1 MECAQDLGRVS
12 LAVLKQSKGMGAH
25 ISKYFQALFFFFFQ
39 HTILGKDRNSVP
51 IKSVYSA
58 CSDTHFFP
66 GTVLCL

>member
-25 ISKYFQALFFFFFQ
+25 ISKYFQAFFFFFQ

-58 CSDTHFFP
+58 CSDTPFFP

>member
-25 ISKYFQALFFFFFQ
+25 ISKYFQALFFFFQ

-58 CSDTHFFP
+58 CSDTHFFH